1 MRVFNM
7 CIKKKKRK
15 KQAKTITCILYCKL
29 INLIKFQ
36 KKKKKISISEK
47 KEDFF

>member
-1 MRVFNM
+1 MCVFNM

-29 INLIKFQ
+29 IKFNKIS
-36 KKKKKISISEK
+36 KKKKDLFSEK